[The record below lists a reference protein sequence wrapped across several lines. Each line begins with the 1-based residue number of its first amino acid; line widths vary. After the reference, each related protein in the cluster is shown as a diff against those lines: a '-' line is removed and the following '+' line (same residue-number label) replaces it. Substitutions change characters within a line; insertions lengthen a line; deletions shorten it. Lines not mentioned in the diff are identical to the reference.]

1 MSHTSWSSPLWGKR
15 GTGPCVTRHGA
26 VHFGKR
32 GEQVHAS
39 HVMEQSTLGKEG
51 NRYTRHTSWSSPL
64 WGKRGTG
71 TCVTRH
77 GAVHFG
83 ERGEQVH
90 ASHVM
95 EQSTLGK
102 EGNRSMRHTSWS
114 SPLWGKRGTGT
125 CVTRHGAVHFG
136 ERGEQVHASHVMEQ
150 STLGQEGN
158 RLHASHVK
166 EQSTLGKEVNRYMRY
181 TS

>member
-1 MSHTSWSSPLWGKR
+1 MEQSTLGKEGNRYMRHTSWSSPLWGKR
-15 GTGPCVTRHGA
+15 GTGTRVTRHGA
-26 VHFGKR
+26 VHFGAR

-51 NRYTRHTSWSSPL
+51 NRYMRHTSWSSPL
-64 WGKRGTG
+64 WGKRGIG
-71 TCVTRH
+71 PCVTRH

-102 EGNRSMRHTSWS
+102 GGNRYMRHTSWS
-114 SPLWGKRGTGT
+114 SPLWGKRGTGYMRHTSRSSPLWGKRGIGT
-125 CVTRHGAVHFG
+125 CVTR
-136 ERGEQVHASHVMEQ
+136 
-150 STLGQEGN
+150 
-158 RLHASHVK
+158 
-166 EQSTLGKEVNRYMRY
+166 
-181 TS
+181 